1 MLPKHEIFDL
11 VIIAVGLQLFVFYFI
26 NKRKKGNDFHTS
38 RNNYYFV
45 CELSYVTCQTTKH
58 VSGARL
64 ETKPLSVDELS

>member
-45 CELSYVTCQTTKH
+45 CELPYVTCQT
-58 VSGARL
+58 
-64 ETKPLSVDELS
+64 KPGMSLVPGLKQNPCQYMN

>member
-1 MLPKHEIFDL
+1 MLPKHEIFGDYSCWFA
-11 VIIAVGLQLFVFYFI
+11 VICFYFI

-45 CELSYVTCQTTKH
+45 CELPYVTCQTTRH

-64 ETKPLSVDELS
+64 ETKPLSVHELS